1 VTSLKVFSHGYTVAF
16 VMDAVIPTC
25 RIQLLKYPVSDNKA
39 TMNNSFSAEYQHVTL
54 LSSISVNI
62 QKLILHTVL

>member
-1 VTSLKVFSHGYTVAF
+1 
-16 VMDAVIPTC
+16 MDAVIPTC